1 MEMFL
6 VGLAGHRPQW
16 GGSAPHMLTHSLFL
30 SMFYSGV
37 MSRKRT
43 YKAIGNFKECVEKD
57 RGCVS
62 RDSKPICCYFIGFRL
77 HRYWWGKACS
87 LKDDPGKLLPRS
99 APRVKCIMADD
110 NSVVKP
116 LLWCLSR
123 SNRWENEPEMG
134 LHIIIIIK
142 EGQGGVLPLQKR
154 KVPVRFSDERKKT
167 LIAISPAPAFLTVN
181 LLENWAHSWCPHSLT
196 PTLIS

>member
-16 GGSAPHMLTHSLFL
+16 GGSAPHMLTHLLFL
-30 SMFYSGV
+30 SVFYSGV

-62 RDSKPICCYFIGFRL
+62 RDSKPICWYFIGFWL

-87 LKDDPGKLLPRS
+87 PKDDPGKLLPRS

-116 LLWCLSR
+116 LLQCLSR

-134 LHIIIIIK
+134 LHIITVIK
-142 EGQGGVLPLQKR
+142 EGQGGIFHCKR
-154 KVPVRFSDERKKT
+154 GKFLLGFLMKAKK
-167 LIAISPAPAFLTVN
+167 P
-181 LLENWAHSWCPHSLT
+181 
-196 PTLIS
+196 

>member
-1 MEMFL
+1 M
-6 VGLAGHRPQW
+6 VGNAIGIQGAAYCTHQEPELCHGNVSGWPRRTQTTMGWFSTTHVDT
-16 GGSAPHMLTHSLFL
+16 LTL
-30 SMFYSGV
+30 SFYVFYSGV

-123 SNRWENEPEMG
+123 SNWWEN
-134 LHIIIIIK
+134 
-142 EGQGGVLPLQKR
+142 
-154 KVPVRFSDERKKT
+154 
-167 LIAISPAPAFLTVN
+167 
-181 LLENWAHSWCPHSLT
+181 
-196 PTLIS
+196 